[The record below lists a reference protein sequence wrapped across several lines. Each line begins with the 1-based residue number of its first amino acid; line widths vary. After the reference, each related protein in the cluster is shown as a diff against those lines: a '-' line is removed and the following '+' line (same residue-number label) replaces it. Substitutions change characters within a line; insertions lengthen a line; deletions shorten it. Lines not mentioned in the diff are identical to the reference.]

1 MDMNILFTSAGRR
14 GYLVRYFKEALREA
28 GLKGLVHAGN
38 SQESPAFAA
47 ADKTVVTPLIYD
59 PGYIDFLLDY
69 CRRWEIRLLIP
80 LIDIDLPVLAAR
92 KAEFLKAGTRVVAAE
107 PWAARACNDKWM
119 TWQLLQKEGL
129 KAPKTWLDASQA
141 LEAVKSGEAAWP
153 LMVKPRWGMG
163 SLSVYEAE
171 NEQELFMLTEKI
183 RREIGRSYLKYEA
196 AADMASCVLI
206 QQKLKGRE
214 FGLDI
219 MNDLEGHH
227 MAVSVKEKLA
237 MRSGETDRAVTV
249 DCPALKEIGAR
260 LGRSLKQP
268 GNLDA
273 DVFLAEG
280 EYYVLEL
287 NARFG
292 GGYPFSHAAGVNLP
306 LAIVRWAA
314 GLPVSKEL
322 LAARPGVMAQKD
334 IQLLVWEQA
343 GWKEE

>member
-1 MDMNILFTSAGRR
+1 MNILLTSAGRR

-28 GLKGLVHAGN
+28 GLKGLVHAAN

-59 PGYIDFLLDY
+59 PGYIGFLLDY
-69 CRRWEIRLLIP
+69 CKKWEISLLIP
-80 LIDIDLPVLAAR
+80 LFDIDLPVLAAH
-92 KAEFLKAGTRVVAAE
+92 KAEFLKAGTRIAAAE
-107 PWAARACNDKWM
+107 PWAVQACNDKWR
-119 TWQLLQKEGL
+119 TWKLLLEEGL
-129 KAPKTWLDASQA
+129 NSPRTWLDRAQA

-171 NEQELFMLTEKI
+171 NEQELLVLAEKI

-196 AADMASCVLI
+196 AAHMDSCVLI

-219 MNDLEGHH
+219 MNDLEGRH

-249 DCPALKEIGAR
+249 ECPALEEIGAR
-260 LGRSLKQP
+260 LGRRLGQP

-273 DVFLAEG
+273 DVFLADG

-306 LAIVRWAA
+306 LAMVRWAA
-314 GLPVSKEL
+314 GLPVSGKL
-322 LAARPGVMAQKD
+322 LKARPGVMAQKD
-334 IQLLVWEQA
+334 IELLVWEQA
-343 GWKEE
+343 GRKEG